1 MLTQED
7 LKNIENLLQPKFDQ
21 INQRLDNIEF
31 RIDKLERRVGRL
43 ELRIDYIEKN
53 FREFREETG
62 QKFKEQSTYIY
73 MSFQNQLEV
82 FKQTF
87 VTKDEFEKFK
97 DTVGFSGFVSDKPNN
112 GQAE

>member
-21 INQRLDNIEF
+21 INQRLD
-31 RIDKLERRVGRL
+31 KLERKVDRL
-43 ELRIDYIEKN
+43 ELRINYIEKSLA
-53 FREFREETG
+53 EFKEETKL
-62 QKFKEQSTYIY
+62 KFKEQSTYIY

-112 GQAE
+112 KPIK